1 MPRAMARFTTN
12 LVLLASAVALAGCSG
27 DALSTLDPSRPVGMT
42 QETAAVGVSAQPKA
56 PAFDPFS
63 DSPVTSV
70 PMRQVIDNPTLAE
83 VMRPGPL
90 PEFSIGSQDAPVT
103 IIKYASLT
111 CPFCRRFQAEVFP
124 VLKRDYIDRGK
135 VRFII
140 REFPIGKSSGMA
152 TIALRCAPMD
162 RYLELYGR
170 YLSTQ
175 AQWVSQEVRIE
186 PILKVAQGVGLSA
199 AQFDSCRQ
207 NQGMIGALNQVK
219 DRGRELGVI
228 GTPNFFINGQLV
240 KKTLDLAELRAIIDP
255 LISGPAL
262 VSRSRGSPDLD
273 AGVSSEP
280 RNQKGH

>member
-1 MPRAMARFTTN
+1 MRAHLPTGMFLRNRGRRAAA
-12 LVLLASAVALAGCSG
+12 LALIAFGLAGCSG
-27 DALSTLDPSRPVGMT
+27 DAMNALDPGRASNLTV
-42 QETAAVGVSAQPKA
+42 ETAAVGAAARAPE

-63 DSPVTSV
+63 DSLATSV
-70 PMRQVIDNPTLAE
+70 PMRQVIENPTLAE

-90 PEFSIGSQDAPVT
+90 PEFSIGNADAPVT

-140 REFPIGKSSGMA
+140 REFPIGKTSGMA

-170 YLSTQ
+170 YLSSQ

-186 PILKVAQGVGLSA
+186 PILKVAQGVGLTVSE
-199 AQFDSCRQ
+199 FDKCRQ
-207 NQGMIGALNQVK
+207 NHGMISALNHVK

-228 GTPNFFINGQLV
+228 GTPNFFINGRLI
-240 KKTLDLAELRAIIDP
+240 KKTLDLAELREIIDP
-255 LISGPAL
+255 LIAGPTAAATS
-262 VSRSRGSPDLD
+262 VS
-273 AGVSSEP
+273 VP
-280 RNQKGH
+280 R